1 MINKEFVFSYNLG
14 LIALMNGIIAVGFA
28 SCSHSLVLLF
38 PNCTQNHAVT
48 YTKHMDYIIY
58 ALSIAIVQCYT
69 GKYHKF
75 VAVCMLWVRSTS
87 NNANDK
93 KGVMFLQDYG
103 DNDFM
108 M

>member
-14 LIALMNGIIAVGFA
+14 LIALMNGIIVLGFA

-58 ALSIAIVQCYT
+58 ALSIAIYNAILENITSLLPSVCYECAAQVT
-69 GKYHKF
+69 
-75 VAVCMLWVRSTS
+75 MPTT
-87 NNANDK
+87 K
-93 KGVMFLQDYG
+93 KE
-103 DNDFM
+103 
-108 M
+108 